1 MRKVQF
7 FLLIIQ
13 HAFATSTCNWLTT
26 HAANQSNQM
35 QSRCAVQS
43 IGVGHL
49 FFDGNW
55 CHQEWDHMS
64 LYFVGAKPAT
74 IWAEH
79 SFAQELCFHLAPFQH
94 RRNWKKQL
102 ASALR
107 LMSISYFSSPIPT
120 WDDAVDLIPQIHMF
134 HYQMLINLNVMH
146 TFSVRLQIRFKHK
159 WSTHIMDQLTPGTIF
174 CYAEHPNFFDHKHN
188 STPLIPVLPS
198 TLLAPKEKM
207 AIITKQV
214 KRFRNRGPSRSW
226 IPPSLS
232 NISISSYI
240 GEEMPLAPIGD
251 GGVRVGPRS
260 ILG

>member
-1 MRKVQF
+1 MRKVQL

-174 CYAEHPNFFDHKHN
+174 CYAGHPNFLTTNITQHH
-188 STPLIPVLPS
+188 SSPS
-198 TLLAPKEKM
+198 CHLLYWHRK
-207 AIITKQV
+207 
-214 KRFRNRGPSRSW
+214 KRWQLLLNKWKDSETVDQAEVE
-226 IPPSLS
+226 
-232 NISISSYI
+232 YHH
-240 GEEMPLAPIGD
+240 PLAISPSVVTSGK
-251 GGVRVGPRS
+251 RCR
-260 ILG
+260 